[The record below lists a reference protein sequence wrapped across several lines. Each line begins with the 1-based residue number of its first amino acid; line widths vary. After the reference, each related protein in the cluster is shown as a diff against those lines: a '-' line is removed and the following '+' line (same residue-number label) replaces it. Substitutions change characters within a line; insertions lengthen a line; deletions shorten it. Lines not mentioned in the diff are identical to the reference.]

1 VSAPLEHKKK
11 KKKEKGANKQ
21 TDTRKK
27 PKKMARAGLVR
38 FTDGRVYA
46 ARVRRIARGSFC
58 ARFSDGEWLFARR
71 VGGEFSARPMLTA
84 LAALCDAALTE
95 CPPSPRRTAARRARR
110 RVAG

>member
-1 VSAPLEHKKK
+1 
-11 KKKEKGANKQ
+11 
-21 TDTRKK
+21 
-27 PKKMARAGLVR
+27 
-38 FTDGRVYA
+38 
-46 ARVRRIARGSFC
+46 
-58 ARFSDGEWLFARR
+58 

>member
-1 VSAPLEHKKK
+1 VLPLERKKK
-11 KKKEKGANKQ
+11 KKRPKQ
-21 TDTRKK
+21 TNGHTKETE
-27 PKKMARAGLVR
+27 KKMARAGLVR